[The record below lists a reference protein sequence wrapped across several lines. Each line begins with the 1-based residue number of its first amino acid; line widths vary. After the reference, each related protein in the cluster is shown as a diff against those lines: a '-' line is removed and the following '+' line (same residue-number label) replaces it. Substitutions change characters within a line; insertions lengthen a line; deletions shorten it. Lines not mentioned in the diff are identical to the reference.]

1 MKNALET
8 IKRNNKKVKYLN
20 YNNWG
25 RRISH
30 LLIGFT
36 VALVL
41 GVISLG
47 VAAGSAFYLKKDTI
61 NPAFWVFMISL
72 VVLLLSLLS
81 GNYIT
86 KEFKKLWFNFY
97 AEVVIDRI
105 EEDVETLTK
114 KAFDMYASHTLLTEK
129 AALPMFGYK
138 LNENGHASELSYA
151 NLTYL
156 PEDYIPSVAC
166 AFAIVDNDTGII
178 LNQGSTTNLNQTML
192 DLSFATQFD
201 NTLVIIATEAT
212 DINQYKEICELFN
225 IPFI

>member
-1 MKNALET
+1 M
-8 IKRNNKKVKYLN
+8 
-20 YNNWG
+20 
-25 RRISH
+25 
-30 LLIGFT
+30 
-36 VALVL
+36 
-41 GVISLG
+41 
-47 VAAGSAFYLKKDTI
+47 
-61 NPAFWVFMISL
+61 FMISL

-105 EEDVETLTK
+105 EEDVETLTQ
-114 KAFDMYASHTLLTEK
+114 KAFDMYVSHTLLTEK

-138 LNENGHASELSYA
+138 LDENGHASEFSYA